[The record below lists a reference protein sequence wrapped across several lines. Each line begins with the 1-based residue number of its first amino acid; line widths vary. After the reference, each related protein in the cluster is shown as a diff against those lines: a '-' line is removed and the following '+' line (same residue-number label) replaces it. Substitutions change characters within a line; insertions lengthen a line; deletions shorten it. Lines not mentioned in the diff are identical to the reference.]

1 MRPLRVHASWDG
13 PFVVCS
19 ALALIV
25 GAAIGLEEARVGKTM
40 KLALCIVGCG
50 QFARTFVQGLQPV
63 REELDLFFASRDEAR
78 ARAYAAL
85 FQGCGAFG
93 SYEAAAAD
101 PRVEAMYL
109 CTPHHLHQA
118 HVALAAQ
125 AGKHILVEKPIART
139 LAEGRAMIAAARR
152 AGVTL
157 MVAEN
162 ARFMAVVRQ
171 CKALIAQGCVGDLR
185 VVQLHEE
192 TPFQPG
198 HWRSR
203 RDLNGGGVFIDS
215 GIHKV
220 HLLRYLAGE
229 PVHLYAAAL
238 PQALAQHEGEDGVVV
253 MTRGASGV
261 VGMIH
266 HAWTSAQRP
275 APPWVAV
282 SGTRGRLSFELGAL
296 WLRLEQ
302 GSAEQTWQ
310 CADDARG
317 LIPMVLAFRDSI
329 RAGQEP
335 EMSGAEGLR
344 DLAVVLKAYESM
356 ARGVSLPL

>member
-1 MRPLRVHASWDG
+1 
-13 PFVVCS
+13 
-19 ALALIV
+19 
-25 GAAIGLEEARVGKTM
+25 M

-50 QFARTFVQGLQPV
+50 QFARTFVQGLQPM
-63 REELDLFFASRDEAR
+63 RDDLDLFFASRDVTR

-85 FQGCGAFG
+85 FQGSGAFG

-101 PRVEAMYL
+101 SRVEAMYL

-139 LAEGRAMIAAARR
+139 QAEGRAMIAAAQQ

-162 ARFMAVVRQ
+162 ARFMAAVRQ
-171 CKALIAQGCVGDLR
+171 CKALIARGCVGDLR

-229 PVHLYAAAL
+229 PAHLYAAAL
-238 PQALAQHEGEDGVVV
+238 PQALTQHEGEDGVVV

-261 VGMIH
+261 VGVIH

-275 APPWVAV
+275 APPWVVV
-282 SGTRGRLSFELGAL
+282 SGTHGRLSFEMGAP
-296 WLRLEQ
+296 WLRLDQ
-302 GSAEQTWQ
+302 GSTERTWQ
-310 CADDARG
+310 CTDDPSG
-317 LIPMVLAFRDSI
+317 LISMVQAFRDSV
-329 RAGQEP
+329 RAGHEP
-335 EMSGAEGLR
+335 EMSGNEGLR
-344 DLAVVLKAYESM
+344 DLRVVLKAYESM

>member
-1 MRPLRVHASWDG
+1 
-13 PFVVCS
+13 
-19 ALALIV
+19 
-25 GAAIGLEEARVGKTM
+25 M

-50 QFARTFVQGLQPV
+50 QFAQTFAHSLQPI
-63 REELDLFFASRDEAR
+63 RDDLDLFFASRDEAR
-78 ARAYAAL
+78 AHAYAAQ

-101 PRVEAMYL
+101 PRVEAMYV

-125 AGKHILVEKPIART
+125 AGKHILVEKPLART
-139 LAEGRAMIAAARR
+139 LAEGRAMIATAQQ
-152 AGVTL
+152 AGVTF

-162 ARFMAVVRQ
+162 ARFMAAVRQ
-171 CKALIAQGCVGDLR
+171 CHALIEQGSIGDLR
-185 VVQLHEE
+185 VIQLHEE

-203 RDLNGGGVFIDS
+203 RALNGGGVLIDS

-220 HLLRYLAGE
+220 HLLRYFAGE
-229 PVHLYAAAL
+229 PAHLYAAAL

-261 VGMIH
+261 VGVIH
-266 HAWTSAQRP
+266 HAWTSAQHP
-275 APPWVAV
+275 SPPWVVVA
-282 SGTRGRLSFELGAL
+282 GTRGRLSFEIGAP
-296 WLRLEQ
+296 WLRLAQ
-302 GSAEQTWQ
+302 GSTERTWQ
-310 CADDARG
+310 FADDAKG
-317 LIPMVLAFRDSI
+317 LIPMVQAFRDSI
-329 RAGQEP
+329 RTGQEP

-356 ARGVSLPL
+356 TQGVSLALER

>member
-1 MRPLRVHASWDG
+1 M
-13 PFVVCS
+13 
-19 ALALIV
+19 
-25 GAAIGLEEARVGKTM
+25 T
-40 KLALCIVGCG
+40 LALCIVGCG
-50 QFARTFVQGLQPV
+50 QFARTFAQGLQPV
-63 REELDLFFASRDEAR
+63 RDDVDLFFASRDLTR
-78 ARAYAAL
+78 ARAYAAQ

-93 SYEAAAAD
+93 SYAAAAAD
-101 PRVEAMYL
+101 PRVEALYL
-109 CTPHHLHQA
+109 CTPHHLHEA

-125 AGKHILVEKPIART
+125 AGKHILVEKPLART
-139 LAEGRAMIAAARR
+139 LAEGQAMIAAAHQ

-162 ARFMAVVRQ
+162 ARFMAAVRQ

-229 PVHLYAAAL
+229 PVHLYATAL
-238 PQALAQHEGEDGVVV
+238 PQALAQHEGEDGVVI

-261 VGMIH
+261 VGIIH

-275 APPWVAV
+275 TPPWVLV
-282 SGTRGRLSFELGAL
+282 SGTRGRITFEIGAL

-310 CADDARG
+310 HADDARG
-317 LIPMVLAFRDSI
+317 LISMVQAFQDSI
-329 RAGQEP
+329 RTGQEP
-335 EMSGAEGLR
+335 EMAGTEGLR
-344 DLAVVLKAYESM
+344 DLAVVLKAYESI
-356 ARGVSLPL
+356 AQGVSLAL